1 MRFVRPVAI
10 FLLAFLALGAFVGAV
25 PMIVRPY
32 SNQWGVMPL
41 SLLQYSP
48 FHSYL
53 IPGILLLVSNGLL
66 PLWVLW
72 LLLRRKPLYGLW
84 VVFQGCVLLGFLTA
98 ECWLLQVVS
107 WPHYLYASV
116 ALALMVCG
124 LAMRRDSV
132 GR

>member
-1 MRFVRPVAI
+1 
-10 FLLAFLALGAFVGAV
+10 
-25 PMIVRPY
+25 
-32 SNQWGVMPL
+32 MPL

-84 VVFQGCVLLGFLTA
+84 VVFQGCVLLGYLTT
-98 ECWLLQVVS
+98 ECWMLRVVS
-107 WPHYLYASV
+107 WPHYFYASV

-124 LAMRRDSV
+124 LAMRRDSAS
-132 GR
+132 R